1 MVSWFVAVTM
11 EEKYMQWPT
20 TWPPLK
26 AGSCN
31 SRWKCYDLNYVCVL
45 SHFNHVR
52 LFATPWTVAHQAPL
66 SVGFSRQEYWSGLPC
81 IPPSPGD
88 LPTQGSNLH
97 LLCLL
102 HWQVGSLPLGPPR
115 KSSVQQSTVI
125 LQDPS
130 VFFTDQIGELK
141 GDVIEITSPMT
152 LTI

>member
-1 MVSWFVAVTM
+1 MVSWFVAVMM
-11 EEKYMQWPT
+11 EEKYMRWPT

-31 SRWKCYDLNYVCVL
+31 SRWKCYNLNYVCVL
-45 SHFNHVR
+45 SHFNHVW

-66 SVGFSRQEYWSGLPC
+66 SVGFSRQEYWNGLPL
-81 IPPSPGD
+81 S
-88 LPTQGSNLH
+88 LLLQVTFPTQGSNLH

-102 HWQVGSLPLGPPR
+102 HWQVGSLPLGTPR

-125 LQDPS
+125 LQDLS

-141 GDVIEITSPMT
+141 GGVIEITSPMT